1 MKCASWGKWR
11 SDTVIRSLGHI
22 VRKICP
28 RKTCPL
34 RTGKGLFPTFSVTP
48 ARSAAA
54 PFLLLSSR
62 RHLGVH
68 SVCRRRLFPEPPLVL
83 CAIFSVDTCIHRSE
97 VSADYRFSAIFLCPK
112 QHRQQGAL
120 AVLTPLLRKLPF
132 WGPSLTAPLCWNS
145 LFPRTPPP
153 ARPSFPAAVR
163 KHLSNAQPEVGSP
176 VWELVLLVTWKP
188 QTPGEQRDFP
198 CHLLSETGFLFFRA
212 SDWFCFLI
220 KWSDKLI

>member
-97 VSADYRFSAIFLCPK
+97 VSADCRFSAIFLCPK
-112 QHRQQGAL
+112 QHRQQGGFGCPYSTAQK
-120 AVLTPLLRKLPF
+120 ASVLR
-132 WGPSLTAPLCWNS
+132 
-145 LFPRTPPP
+145 
-153 ARPSFPAAVR
+153 
-163 KHLSNAQPEVGSP
+163 AQPHRSSVLEFSLPTHPSSCTSQLSSCSPEAPEQCPTWSRKSRLWAGSIGD
-176 VWELVLLVTWKP
+176 VETTNSRGAEGLSMSFALRNWISVL
-188 QTPGEQRDFP
+188 
-198 CHLLSETGFLFFRA
+198 
-212 SDWFCFLI
+212 
-220 KWSDKLI
+220 